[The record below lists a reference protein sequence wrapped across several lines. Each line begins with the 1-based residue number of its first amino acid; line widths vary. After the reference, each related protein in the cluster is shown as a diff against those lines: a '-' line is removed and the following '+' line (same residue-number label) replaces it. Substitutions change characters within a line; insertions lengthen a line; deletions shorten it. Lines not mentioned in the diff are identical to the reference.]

1 MIPQVQNDEMQCREL
16 AHPSVEETKD
26 FFPQKEYRYWWQD
39 SVYYVIAGIRLCGKD
54 MNGLISLVG
63 IFLLPDLAAAIIGS
77 RPGMIA
83 YWLATVLPW
92 ISITLGNCA
101 VVLAIDAIKARQPVK
116 LIPILHTSI
125 RWLPR
130 YLWTNAITTILF
142 WGLFTPLQWLLTPET
157 SHWNWSWLIP
167 SSLIPTLLLLLPM
180 LFWHVRLVFA
190 TYATIIDD
198 QPAIRS
204 VIISI
209 GIAQKRWRMVA
220 AAFAGSMLVLAPI
233 TGPLYLL
240 ILHSSNA
247 RVTEGYTWAL
257 IMVMRPLFIATTC
270 LIYMDYRLPYVVEN
284 YSVKLPKRLFS
295 RILRL
300 E

>member
-1 MIPQVQNDEMQCREL
+1 MIPRVHNGETQRGEQ
-16 AHPSVEETKD
+16 AHPSIEEKLA
-26 FFPQKEYRYWWQD
+26 FIPHKEYRYWWQE
-39 SVYYVIAGIRLCGKD
+39 SVYYVIAGIRLCCKD
-54 MNGLISLVG
+54 TNGLILLVG

-83 YWLATVLPW
+83 YWLATILPW

-101 VVLAIDAIKARQPVK
+101 LVLAIDTIKARQPVK
-116 LIPILHTSI
+116 LIPILYTST

-130 YLWTNAITTILF
+130 YLWTNVLTTILF
-142 WGLFTPLQWLLTPET
+142 WSLFLPLQWLLAQKT

-167 SSLIPTLLLLLPM
+167 SSLIPTILLLLPM

-190 TYATIIDD
+190 TYAAIIDN
-198 QPAIRS
+198 QPGIRS
-204 VIISI
+204 VMISI
-209 GIAQKRWRMVA
+209 GIAHKRWRMVV

-247 RVTEGYTWAL
+247 QVTEGYTWAL
-257 IMVMRPLFIATTC
+257 IMVMRPLFIATLC
-270 LIYMDYRLPYVVEN
+270 VIYMDYRPSYVVEEN
-284 YSVKLPKRLFS
+284 SVILPKRLFS
-295 RILRL
+295 RNLRR